1 MIFSM
6 PVDVNIFDPGQY
18 AQVRL
23 PFLEAS
29 TLPPWCYTSEEF
41 YQREVD
47 RIFRRSWN
55 FVGREDQIPHPGDY
69 FTLEMFGES
78 FIFIRDRSDR
88 IHAFAN
94 TCRHRGCRLL
104 SGEGNRASII
114 CPYHAWTYG
123 PNGDL
128 IGMRGMEKTANFD
141 AADYGLIPLR
151 LESWAGFLFL
161 NLDETAGPLQDYLG
175 DLPEQFSSYGF
186 SDMVCVRR
194 KEYDLACNWKLYIEN
209 AMEDY
214 HTAMVHNASIG
225 DQETAP
231 EKTVGQWDSIHMESD
246 STIAVLPGEEP
257 PFAHVP
263 TLRGKAASGTYFTV
277 IYPSTFFATTQDC
290 MWWLQQLPDVRP
302 EPGLS
307 SAPVSRGPPWRARIS
322 GNRSRSTTAVG
333 TSRSRRTTRSRSSN
347 SSGWPPSSANRVASR
362 GASRSSTP
370 SRTGCSIG
378 RSTPPLTPDARQP
391 SARSVSLQ

>member
-1 MIFSM
+1 MNFPM
-6 PVDVNIFDPGQY
+6 PAATNIFDPGQY

-78 FIFIRDRSDR
+78 FIFIRDRAGS

-104 SGEGNRASII
+104 AGEGNRSSII

-128 IGMRGMEKTANFD
+128 IGMRGMEKTAHFD

-175 DLPEQFSSYGF
+175 DLPEQFSSYEF

-231 EKTVGQWDSIHMESD
+231 ENTVGQWDSIHMESD

-257 PFAHVP
+257 PFAHIP
-263 TLRGKAASGTYFTV
+263 SLRGKAASGTYFTV

-290 MWWLQQLPDVRP
+290 MWWLQQLPD
-302 EPGLS
+302 
-307 SAPVSRGPPWRARIS
+307 GPARTRVVVGS
-322 GNRSRSTTAVG
+322 CFPRSTVARPDFEEQVEKYY
-333 TSRSRRTTRSRSSN
+333 RRWDKSLPEDNEISEFQQLGLASSFGKPGRF
-347 SSGWPPSSANRVASR
+347 SWREPIVHAIANWVLE
-362 GASRSSTP
+362 
-370 SRTGCSIG
+370 RT
-378 RSTPPLTPDARQP
+378 LDAP
-391 SARSVSLQ
+391 IDA